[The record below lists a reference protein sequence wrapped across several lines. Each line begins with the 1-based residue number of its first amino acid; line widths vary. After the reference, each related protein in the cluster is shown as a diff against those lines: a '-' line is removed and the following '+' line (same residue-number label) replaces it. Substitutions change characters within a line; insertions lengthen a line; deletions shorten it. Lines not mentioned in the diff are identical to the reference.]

1 MIFNIILS
9 FILKWQMQLY
19 IITCMYQPLRSVLLS
34 KTNCL
39 ENAKKNKYAGTKEH
53 SIDNQ
58 QLNKML
64 IYVKMPKMS
73 SHQDTI

>member
-1 MIFNIILS
+1 MADAIIYHYVYVSTFTTCVIIKDKLFGNIH
-9 FILKWQMQLY
+9 F
-19 IITCMYQPLRSVLLS
+19 
-34 KTNCL
+34 L

-64 IYVKMPKMS
+64 IYVQMPKMS